1 MGAELAKVAVRESLT
16 PLFPFLT
23 RTLQRG
29 CALATTFFAAQGV
42 PVNSGLALYIVH

>member
-1 MGAELAKVAVRESLT
+1 MGAELTEGAVRESLT

-29 CALATTFFAAQGV
+29 CAIATTFFTVQGAPVDSALAA
-42 PVNSGLALYIVH
+42 